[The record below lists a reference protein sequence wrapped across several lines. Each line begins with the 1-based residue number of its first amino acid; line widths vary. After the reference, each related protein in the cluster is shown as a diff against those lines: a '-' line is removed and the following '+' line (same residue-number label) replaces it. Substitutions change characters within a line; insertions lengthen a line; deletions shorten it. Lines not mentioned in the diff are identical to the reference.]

1 MLNAPL
7 SASHGFSTLASD
19 PGYRELLDHFVRSI
33 PGRLEA
39 IEQAY
44 AQQDPA
50 GLARLAH
57 QLRGAASGYGYP
69 LLSDAARA
77 LEEAARAPQ
86 DRKVIRL
93 HIARLAYL
101 CCHVRT
107 H

>member
-1 MLNAPL
+1 MFNAPP
-7 SASHGFSTLASD
+7 SASNGFSTLASD
-19 PGYRELLDHFVRSI
+19 PAYRELLDHFVRSI
-33 PGRLEA
+33 PRRVEA

-44 AQQDPA
+44 AQHDPA
-50 GLARLAH
+50 GIARLAH
-57 QLRGAASGYGYP
+57 QFRGAAGGYGFP

-77 LEEAARAPQ
+77 LEEAVHAPQ

-101 CCHVRT
+101 CGHVRT